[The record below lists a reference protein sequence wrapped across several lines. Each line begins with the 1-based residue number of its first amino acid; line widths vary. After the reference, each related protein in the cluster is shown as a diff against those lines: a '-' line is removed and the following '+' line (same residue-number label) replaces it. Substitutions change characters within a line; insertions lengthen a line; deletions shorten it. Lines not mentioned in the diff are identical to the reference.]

1 MAKQTNLP
9 IDRVKPVV
17 RFFARF
23 ISNLLQIDSNKDG
36 RIQWLEA
43 LNMIQVTAFDIFK
56 EFVGFNFQEFKA
68 QMRDIDPEERK
79 VLIEVLKDN
88 FRLSDIEAELLLE
101 SWLDWL
107 EHGVTMYERT
117 ARYLRERRA
126 VEEVATVAR

>member
-43 LNMIQVTAFDIFK
+43 LNMIQVTAFDAFK
-56 EFVGFNFQEFKA
+56 EFVGFNFAEFKA
-68 QMRDIDPEERK
+68 QLKDIDQTERR
-79 VLIEVLKDN
+79 VLIDAFKEN
-88 FRLSDIEAELLLE
+88 FRLSEIEAELLLE
-101 SWLDWL
+101 TWLDLL
-107 EHGVTMYERT
+107 EHGVTLYERT
-117 ARYLRERRA
+117 ARYLETRKNA
-126 VEEVATVAR
+126 AEVF